1 MTTTPEGRVSAALRQ
16 CVINAGGE
24 IRKVQWQGRVGAP
37 DWLVMMWGGA
47 VFVETKAPGEVPR
60 ASQIVE
66 FRRIKHASGIPVL
79 VLDRAGDA
87 CDIIDALRAR
97 ACGNREAYLH
107 WCEKYSFERF
117 SGVTLCG

>member
-1 MTTTPEGRVSAALRQ
+1 MSAALRQ

-24 IRKVQWQGRVGAP
+24 IRKVMWQGRGGAP
-37 DWLVMMWGGA
+37 DWLVMLSGGA

-79 VLDRAGDA
+79 VLDSAAQASNIVR
-87 CDIIDALRAR
+87 ILIAR
-97 ACGNREAYLH
+97 AVGDYAAYTH
-107 WCEKYSFERF
+107 GCSVYSFERYT
-117 SGVTLCG
+117 GVNL

>member
-37 DWLVMMWGGA
+37 DWLVMLKGGA

-60 ASQIVE
+60 RSQIVE
-66 FRRIKHASGIPVL
+66 FQRIYRASGIPVL
-79 VLDRAGDA
+79 VLDSAANA

-97 ACGNREAYLH
+97 AYGNREAYLH
-107 WCEKYSFERF
+107 FREKYSFERF
-117 SGVTLCG
+117 SGVQLCG

>member
-37 DWLVMMWGGA
+37 DWLVMLKGGA

-60 ASQIVE
+60 RSQIVE
-66 FRRIKHASGIPVL
+66 FRRLYHASAIPVL

-87 CDIIDALRAR
+87 CDIVGALRAR
-97 ACGNREAYLH
+97 AAGNREAYVH
-107 WCEKYSFERF
+107 FCERYSFERYT
-117 SGVTLCG
+117 GVTLCG